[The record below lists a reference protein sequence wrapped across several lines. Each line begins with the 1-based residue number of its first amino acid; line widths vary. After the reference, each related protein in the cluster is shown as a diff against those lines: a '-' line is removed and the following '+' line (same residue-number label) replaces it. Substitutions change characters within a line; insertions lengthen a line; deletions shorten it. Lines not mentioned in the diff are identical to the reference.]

1 MGDVQVANLVTI
13 KFSKS
18 EPEAEEYTT
27 HKARL
32 FSTLFRLSIVTPTKF
47 STHSWSSRDV
57 SGIRTLFPLDR
68 KALRM
73 RA

>member
-1 MGDVQVANLVTI
+1 MGDVQVANLETT
-13 KFSKS
+13 KLFES

-47 STHSWSSRDV
+47 STQS
-57 SGIRTLFPLDR
+57 
-68 KALRM
+68 
-73 RA
+73 

>member
-32 FSTLFRLSIVTPTKF
+32 FSTLFRLSIVTPQ
-47 STHSWSSRDV
+47 SSRH
-57 SGIRTLFPLDR
+57 IHEAAET
-68 KALRM
+68 
-73 RA
+73 

>member
-47 STHSWSSRDV
+47 STQS
-57 SGIRTLFPLDR
+57 
-68 KALRM
+68 
-73 RA
+73 